1 MKQFTKISLIAIASL
16 FLITCHKYPRKGES
30 GNHGDIIDNYKLPD
44 CYGAKSTN
52 GNNEYIIKSFDD
64 LDTSRSYYNCVKGQP
79 NIDFS
84 VYSVIGKTIKG
95 GCELKFR
102 RELQI
107 DHQNKQ
113 YIYTINFKDRGTCKK
128 LVSNDNLVIVPK
140 IPNDYTVI
148 FKVEEDGFLSR

>member
-1 MKQFTKISLIAIASL
+1 MKQLIKITLITFLSIA
-16 FLITCHKYPRKGES
+16 FVTCHKYPLKGES
-30 GNHGDIIDNYKLPD
+30 GNHGDIVDNYNLPD
-44 CYGAKSTN
+44 CYGPKSVSS
-52 GNNEYIIKSFDD
+52 NNEYIIKSFDD

-79 NIDFS
+79 NIDFN

-128 LVSNDNLVIVPK
+128 LVANDNLVIVPK
-140 IPNDYTVI
+140 IPNDYTVT
-148 FKVEEDGFLSR
+148 FKVEEDGLLK